1 VKISGSRNKG
11 DFCKNGNTQTAE
23 ETALYMTMGEV
34 AWTRANQGLL
44 ERVDFV
50 SGRFVSICYQLLL

>member
-1 VKISGSRNKG
+1 
-11 DFCKNGNTQTAE
+11 
-23 ETALYMTMGEV
+23 MTMGEV

-44 ERVDFV
+44 ERVDCV